1 MKHTFSECAQKRDE
15 EPSLS
20 WYGAEED
27 VCFLDTLTDEVP
39 KVPKGYFEGFCHF
52 WHSYTL
58 GISTLALPGKGVE
71 RGVIQHKRD
80 PGWKPSRA

>member
-1 MKHTFSECAQKRDE
+1 MISRM
-15 EPSLS
+15 
-20 WYGAEED
+20 
-27 VCFLDTLTDEVP
+27 LTDGVT
-39 KVPKGYFEGFCHF
+39 KVPKGCSEGFCHF
-52 WHSYTL
+52 CHPYTL